1 MERPHSRLCKVKMRM
16 KVDVDVAV
24 NRPLKIVLNQP
35 KLVGTMLIVLM
46 VCGIFVYVFAF
57 EEFNYE

>member
-1 MERPHSRLCKVKMRM
+1 MSHIPLHRKVKMRT
-16 KVDVDVAV
+16 KVDGVVSV

-35 KLVGTMLIVLM
+35 KLVGTVLIVLM
-46 VCGIFVYVFAF
+46 VCSDFVYAFAF